1 MHIGGKRVGS
11 HLAILVLLVVS
22 LGVGSRPSMAD
33 YVTDWSRI
41 SLSAIDDSG
50 VPPEEAYRINAIA
63 QTAVFESMNAADPKY
78 SSDIEAADASHRTSL
93 DEKIAGAAAL
103 LAVFRDLVPEQEP
116 KLRANL
122 ESGTNLPW
130 QKRQC

>member
-1 MHIGGKRVGS
+1 MGS

-78 SSDIEAADASHRTSL
+78 SSDIEAADASRRTSL

-103 LAVFRDLVPEQEP
+103 LAVFWDKSPL
-116 KLRANL
+116 A
-122 ESGTNLPW
+122 
-130 QKRQC
+130 KRQC

>member
-63 QTAVFESMNAADPKY
+63 QTAVFESMNAADPNY
-78 SSDIEAADASHRTSL
+78 SSDIEAADASRRTSL